1 MKIIATQI
9 RVANVLQLDG
19 ELFRVTATNHVT
31 PGKGMAHVQVKLKNL
46 QTGNNKETRYGSSD
60 KVEKV
65 DVITVKMDYSYQDGS
80 DYVFM
85 DVQTYEQTSINEEF
99 LGEAKTY
106 LVPNTTVDVQTCEGR
121 VVGVDLP
128 KVVEME
134 VTEAPP
140 EVKGATATA
149 QTKPATL
156 ETGLVVTVPAFVVT
170 GDRIRVDTSTGKYLE
185 RAK

>member
-9 RVANVLQLDG
+9 RTGQVLRLEEELYRVADM
-19 ELFRVTATNHVT
+19 THVT
-31 PGKGMAHVQVKLKNL
+31 PGKGMAHVQVKLKNI
-46 QTGNNKETRYGSSD
+46 QSGTNKEVRYASSD

-65 DVITVKMDYSYQDGS
+65 DVITVKMDFSYQDGT

-156 ETGLVVTVPAFVVT
+156 ETGLVVNVPAFVNI
-170 GDRIRVDTSTGKYLE
+170 GDRIRVDTGTGKYLE